1 MKPDYILLRL
11 GELTLKGRNRNVFEN
26 RVLTHI
32 RDFLKSYPN
41 IKVIKNYGRV
51 YIQLN
56 EEPFEGIAEQ
66 LKKIFGLVSF
76 SPVKKVDTELKA
88 MREVSLEL
96 MNKVSP
102 KPKTF
107 KVNVRRAYKHFP
119 HDSQELNH
127 LIGGYVL
134 HHTPELKVNVHEPDV
149 ILKVEVREE
158 GTFIYSE
165 TIQGLGGFPLGSS
178 GKSMLMLSG
187 GIDSP
192 VAGYLAMKR
201 GIKLEA
207 VHFHSAP
214 FTSERAKQKVIE
226 LAKQLTN
233 YSGKMRLHIV
243 PFTEIQT
250 QFNEHARKN
259 LIITFMRRA
268 MLRITEK
275 LAEKNDN
282 LGIIT
287 GDNLGQVASQTLSS
301 LNVIGRATGM
311 PILRP
316 LITMDKN
323 EIIKIAQEINTFET
337 SILPYEDCCTIFLPK
352 NPATNPNLGLVERI
366 EESMEW
372 LPQSIEEA
380 VENTETI
387 IVSNQE
393 EEKLNHLF

>member
-1 MKPDYILLRL
+1 MKPDYILLRM

-41 IKVIKNYGRV
+41 IQIIKNYGRV

-56 EEPFEGIAEQ
+56 GEPFEGISQQ

-76 SPVKKVDTELKA
+76 SPVKKVDTELTA
-88 MREVSLEL
+88 MRKVSLEL
-96 MNKVSP
+96 MNNMVP
-102 KPKTF
+102 KPTTF
-107 KVNVRRAYKHFP
+107 KVNVRRTYKQYP

-134 HHTPELKVNVHEPDV
+134 HHTPGLKVNVHKPDV

-165 TIQGLGGFPLGSS
+165 TISGLGGFPLGSS

-192 VAGYLAMKR
+192 VAGYLAMRR
-201 GIKLEA
+201 GMKLEA

-214 FTSERAKQKVIE
+214 FTSERAKQKVLD

-233 YSGKMRLHIV
+233 YSGKIKVHIV
-243 PFTEIQT
+243 PFTDIQT
-250 QFNEHARKN
+250 QLNEHARKN

-323 EIIKIAQEINTFET
+323 EIIKIAKDINTFET

-352 NPATNPNLGLVERI
+352 NPATNPNLGLVERM
-366 EESMEW
+366 EKSMEW
-372 LPQSIEEA
+372 LPQYIENA
-380 VENTETI
+380 VEKTETI
-387 IVSNQE
+387 IVSNQKE
-393 EEKLNHLF
+393 ERLSHLF

>member
-11 GELTLKGRNRNVFEN
+11 GELTLKGRNRSVFEN

-41 IKVIKNYGRV
+41 IQIIKNYGRV

-56 EEPFEGIAEQ
+56 GESFEGIAEQ

-76 SPVKKVDTELKA
+76 SPVKKVDTELEA

-96 MNKVSP
+96 MNNLVP
-102 KPKTF
+102 KPNTF

-134 HHTPELKVNVHEPDV
+134 HHTPGLKVNVHEPDV

-165 TIQGLGGFPLGSS
+165 TISGLGGFPLGSS

-201 GIKLEA
+201 GMKLEA

-214 FTSERAKQKVIE
+214 FTSERAKQKVID
-226 LAKQLTN
+226 LAKELTN
-233 YSGKMRLHIV
+233 YSGKMKVHIV

-275 LAEKNDN
+275 LAEKNGN

-323 EIIKIAQEINTFET
+323 EIIKIAQDINTFET

-366 EESMEW
+366 EDSMEW
-372 LPQSIEEA
+372 LPQSIEDA

-393 EEKLNHLF
+393 EEKLSHLF

>member
-11 GELTLKGRNRNVFEN
+11 GELTLKGRNRSVFEN
-26 RVLTHI
+26 RVLTQL

-41 IKVIKNYGRV
+41 IQIIKNYGRV

-56 EEPFEGIAEQ
+56 GEPFKDIAEQ

-76 SPVKKVDTELKA
+76 SPVNKVDTELEA
-88 MREVSLEL
+88 MRKVSLEL
-96 MNKVSP
+96 MNNVSP

-107 KVNVRRAYKHFP
+107 KVSVRRAYKHFP

-134 HHTPELKVNVHEPDV
+134 HHTPGLKVNVHEPDV

-165 TIQGLGGFPLGSS
+165 IIPGLGGFPLGSS

-201 GIKLEA
+201 GMKLEA

-214 FTSERAKQKVIE
+214 FTSERAKQKVID
-226 LAKQLTN
+226 LAKELTN
-233 YSGKMRLHIV
+233 YSGKMKVHIV

-250 QFNEHARKN
+250 KFNEHPRKN

-275 LAEKNDN
+275 LAEKNGN

-301 LNVIGRATGM
+301 LNVIGRATSM

-323 EIIKIAQEINTFET
+323 EIIRIAEDINTFDI

-352 NPATNPNLGLVERI
+352 NPSTNPNLGVVERI
-366 EESMEW
+366 EETMEW
-372 LPQSIEEA
+372 LPQSIEDA

-387 IVSNQE
+387 IVSKQE
-393 EEKLNHLF
+393 EEKLSHLF